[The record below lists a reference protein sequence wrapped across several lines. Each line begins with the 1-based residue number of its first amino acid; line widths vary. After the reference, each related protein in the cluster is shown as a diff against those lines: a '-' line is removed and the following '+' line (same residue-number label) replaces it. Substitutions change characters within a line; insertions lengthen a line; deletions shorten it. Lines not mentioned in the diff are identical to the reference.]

1 MDNDSMVC
9 TVPSDFQPQ
18 QIDLLDRQE
27 IVDQMVSLLTL
38 ISDNKESSTFALD
51 GKWGTGKTFVL
62 NMLEND
68 LLQQAAGTKFLV
80 FHYNCWQYD
89 YYEEPL
95 VAIVASM
102 LDSIDAENHVLPPAV
117 RENLNKTFAFC
128 KPTLLKIASEICKN
142 NLGTGVLGFLPSISK
157 IPKNKLAIK
166 VTKLF
171 SCLKDSKASFDKYVS
186 SENQE
191 HSYDD
196 YFSFNKT
203 LKNAREELRKLAQRQ
218 SLVVIVDEL
227 DRCQPNYAIKV
238 LERLHHMF
246 SDIENC
252 CVILAIDKSQLEHT
266 VTQVF
271 GDKESTKSYLKKFI
285 DFELTLNTG
294 TINGNFMEKYPEYFS
309 MFDKDAITT
318 NFSFEEFLSA
328 LFADIDMRTQEHLMD
343 RITTIHRL
351 LFPDDKKDYS
361 FMCFELMLLVL
372 TGHYTN
378 CASAEFILKE
388 NQTALV
394 FHQISPEAKTF
405 AAYIKSKWVITKF
418 YVDNYTFNPREICF
432 SSPTDIPELLIWYQG
447 QMVDG
452 TYRYVFCGSDNRKC
466 IYEKNVED
474 FKKVRELLQIIK

>member
-1 MDNDSMVC
+1 MDSTSMIC
-9 TVPSDFQPQ
+9 TVQSEPQPQ
-18 QIDLLDRQE
+18 QIDLLDRQG
-27 IVDQMVSLLTL
+27 IVDQIVNLLTL
-38 ISDNKESSTFALD
+38 ISDRSGSSTFALD

-102 LDSIDAENHVLPPAV
+102 LDSIDAENHVLPHAV
-117 RENLNKTFAFC
+117 RENLKKTFAFS
-128 KPTLLKIASEICKN
+128 KPALLKIASEICKN

-166 VTKLF
+166 IAKLF
-171 SCLKDSKASFDKYVS
+171 SCLKNSKASFDKYVS

-246 SDIENC
+246 SGIENC
-252 CVILAIDKSQLEHT
+252 SVILAIDKSQLEHT

-271 GDKESTKSYLKKFI
+271 GDKVSTESYLKKFI

-294 TINGNFMEKYPEYFS
+294 TINGNFMAKYPEYFA
-309 MFDKDAITT
+309 MFDKDAIPTK
-318 NFSFEEFLSA
+318 FSFDEFLSA
-328 LFADIDMRTQEHLMD
+328 LFADIDMRTQEHLME

-351 LFPDDKKDYS
+351 LFPDDQKDYS

-372 TGHYTN
+372 TQCYKKYDEAYFSPHLYEGSDDEFVFTLTE
-378 CASAEFILKE
+378 ASSFC
-388 NQTALV
+388 
-394 FHQISPEAKTF
+394 S
-405 AAYIKSKWVITKF
+405 YISKWKIPECSVSRDCLKSCTL
-418 YVDNYTFNPREICF
+418 F
-432 SSPTDIPELLIWYQG
+432 SYPADIPELLIWYQG
-447 QMVDG
+447 QMVASPN
-452 TYRYVFCGSDNRKC
+452 TYTLNSFEKRKC
-466 IYEKNVED
+466 IYEQYVED